1 MNGTSTD
8 RVPNKGA
15 QRCLTHSS
23 STKPAEI
30 TRFVGKHYI
39 YTYENGWQYQLYVK
53 NDRTIDY
60 RIHGGLVAGRWVKDQ
75 EAHIVR
81 LSNDVF
87 KISWHEPTGTD
98 VSVTVNLAERRTH
111 GATFFPQ
118 WIVREPQKIVGYQNE
133 HLDLMR
139 QYRDAGPTYPIVLVD
154 EFATITFI
162 EDCGRD
168 NEEVIACAPHELP
181 PGYAD
186 RRN

>member
-1 MNGTSTD
+1 MSD
-8 RVPNKGA
+8 
-15 QRCLTHSS
+15 SFE

-30 TRFVGKHYI
+30 APFVGKHYI
-39 YTYENGWQYQLYVK
+39 YTYENGWQYELYVK

-60 RIHGGLVAGRWVKDQ
+60 RIHSGLVAGRWVKDQ

-87 KISWHEPTGTD
+87 KISWHEPTGTN

-118 WIVREPQKIVGYQNE
+118 WIERKPHKIVGYQNE

-139 QYRDAGPTYPIVLVD
+139 QYRDAGPTYPTVLVD

-162 EDCGRD
+162 EDCGRN
-168 NEEVIACAPHELP
+168 NEGVIACAPSDLP
-181 PGYAD
+181 PGYAE
-186 RRN
+186 RSN